1 MKKIFC
7 WMLTAIL
14 ACGAMSS
21 QAQVMKAA
29 DLEKYAKEKYG
40 DKWLDAAANLA
51 KELTLDKNESLSYQ
65 QVIEAPS
72 SSPLLSMV
80 SLTIQVPSTV
90 MW

>member
-14 ACGAMSS
+14 ACGAMSA
-21 QAQVMKAA
+21 QAQVMKTA

-51 KELTLDKNESLSYQ
+51 KERCLTSRLSR
-65 QVIEAPS
+65 
-72 SSPLLSMV
+72 LLVRRRHSF
-80 SLTIQVPSTV
+80 
-90 MW
+90 MWR